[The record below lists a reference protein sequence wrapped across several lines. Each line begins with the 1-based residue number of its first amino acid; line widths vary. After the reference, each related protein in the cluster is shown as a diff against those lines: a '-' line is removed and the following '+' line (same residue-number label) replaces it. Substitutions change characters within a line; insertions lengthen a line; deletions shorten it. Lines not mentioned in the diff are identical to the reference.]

1 MKNAK
6 GFQDMFRV
14 YGENS
19 KKVLDGYTKRESY
32 RQIGFK
38 KGFDLSQF
46 SDWPEAQKRE
56 YLSSSLLVPM
66 DLLQQNLT
74 PSAVILYSLIC
85 EDAVEENGEF
95 VFRTSQSYF
104 KGRLNFNRLTITRT
118 LNRLE
123 EAGLIKKDVDLN
135 QASGETTIIRP
146 LKDFSPSS
154 SKSFQICNGLFYN
167 SQFSPALMLTYGYV
181 FSNSNDPAIKS
192 KKDGICEF
200 SVNKEA
206 KNLGVNRV
214 SLLSHLDELNDLEV
228 VEIYEKSGSPFM
240 VKALVD
246 FHKFFLNYKFPEK

>member
-1 MKNAK
+1 MKSTK

-14 YGENS
+14 HGESS

-38 KGFDLSQF
+38 KGFDLSRF
-46 SDWPEAQKRE
+46 SGWPEAQKRE
-56 YLSSSLLVPM
+56 YLSSSLSVPM

-74 PSAVILYSLIC
+74 PSTVILYSLIC
-85 EDAVEENGEF
+85 EDAVEENGELIL
-95 VFRTSQSYF
+95 RTSQSYF
-104 KGRLNFNRLTITRT
+104 KERLNFNRLTITRG

-135 QASGETTIIRP
+135 RASGETTIIRP
-146 LKDFSPSS
+146 LKDFFTSS

-167 SQFSPALMLTYGYV
+167 SQFSPALMLTYGYI
-181 FSNSNDPAIKS
+181 FSNSSDPVIKS
-192 KKDGICEF
+192 QKDGVCEF

-206 KNLGVNRV
+206 KNLSVTRI
-214 SLLSHLDELNDLEV
+214 SLLGYLDELNDLEV

-246 FHKFFLNYKFPEK
+246 FHQFFLDYRFKD